1 MSKTT
6 RIRTGMYSVLSVF
19 VACLLLACL
28 YGWTSARTSAQQLRE
43 LDSLTMEQLDKVNN
57 AATWISRASANSHT
71 AMLDRVNGDAAKAE
85 KGTALALER
94 LDIARRLIT
103 DMLASANDPK
113 LRGQIEAMLKAFD
126 AYKVIV
132 EGQIKAC
139 RAGDLPGYIRISDG
153 AKDASTAFAD
163 TRKVFT
169 DEINARID
177 ATLAASESRV
187 LQAEFGTLVLM
198 GLTLL
203 LALLAGWFIAR
214 RVLAPLYRAG
224 EHFAAMS
231 EGDLTQRIEVRSH
244 DEIGQLFAGL
254 ATLQTRQRDT
264 LAQLNR
270 TAEQLDSAAQELG
283 QVTAQSNRTL
293 NQQQQE
299 LEQAVTAVTEMTT
312 AVEEVARNAASTSDT
327 ARESDLLANGSRSQ
341 VAQVLSELHNM
352 QTTVHEGE
360 AVIASLAQQA
370 SQIGKVLD
378 VIRAVSEQTNLLAL
392 NAAIEAARAGD
403 AGRGFAVVADEVRSL
418 AQRTRESTLEIEKMI
433 GSIQTGTDSAVAA
446 IQRSNALA
454 GTTLTTTERTGQSL
468 ERIFVAIGDINERN
482 LVIAS
487 AAEEQAQ
494 VAREVDRNL
503 INIRELA
510 GASKQG
516 ADQIEASSRQLAG
529 LTREIHGLAA
539 RFRV

>member
-1 MSKTT
+1 MPRTT
-6 RIRTGMYSVLSVF
+6 RIRTGMYSVLSLF
-19 VACLLLACL
+19 VACLLLACV
-28 YGWTSARTSAQQLRE
+28 YGWVSARTSAQQLRE
-43 LDSLTMEQLDKVNN
+43 LDSLTMDQLDKVNN

-71 AMLDRVNGDAAKAE
+71 AMLDRVNGETAKAE
-85 KGTALALER
+85 KGTVLALER
-94 LDIARRLIT
+94 LDIARTLIT
-103 DMLASANDPK
+103 EMLASAQEPK

-126 AYKVIV
+126 AYKLIV
-132 EGQIKAC
+132 ENQIKAC

-169 DEINARID
+169 DEINGRID
-177 ATLAASESRV
+177 ATLAASDSRV
-187 LQAEFGTLVLM
+187 LQAELGTLLLV

-203 LALLAGWFIAR
+203 LAVLSGWFIAR
-214 RVLAPLYRAG
+214 RVLTPLREAG

-231 EGDLTQRIEVRSH
+231 EGDLTRHIQVRSQ

-254 ATLQTRQRDT
+254 AILQTRQRDT
-264 LAQLNR
+264 LTQLNR
-270 TAEQLDSAAQELG
+270 TAERLDAAAQELG

-327 ARESDLLANGSRSQ
+327 ARESDRLASGNRSQ
-341 VAQVLSELHNM
+341 VAQVLDELQSMQGTVKESE
-352 QTTVHEGE
+352 G
-360 AVIASLAQQA
+360 VIASLAQQA
-370 SQIGKVLD
+370 NQIGKVLD

-403 AGRGFAVVADEVRSL
+403 AGRGFAVVADEVRGL
-418 AQRTRESTLEIEKMI
+418 AQRTRESTLEIEQMI
-433 GSIQTGTDSAVAA
+433 GNIQAGTGSAVAA
-446 IQRSNALA
+446 IQRSNSLA
-454 GTTLTTTERTGQSL
+454 STTLQTTERTGQSL
-468 ERIFVAIGDINERN
+468 ELIFTAIGDINERN

-510 GASKQG
+510 SVSKRG
-516 ADQIEASSRQLAG
+516 ADQIESSSRQLAE
-529 LTREIHGLAA
+529 LTHEIHGLAA

>member
-1 MSKTT
+1 MPRTT
-6 RIRTGMYSVLSVF
+6 RIRTGMYSVLSLF
-19 VACLLLACL
+19 VACLLLACV
-28 YGWTSARTSAQQLRE
+28 YGWVSARTSAQQLRE
-43 LDSLTMEQLDKVNN
+43 LDSLTMDQLDKVNN

-71 AMLDRVNGDAAKAE
+71 AMLDRVNGETAKAE
-85 KGTALALER
+85 KGTVLALER
-94 LDIARRLIT
+94 LDIARTLIT
-103 DMLASANDPK
+103 EMLASAQEPK

-126 AYKVIV
+126 AYKLIV
-132 EGQIKAC
+132 ENQIKAC

-169 DEINARID
+169 DEINGRID
-177 ATLAASESRV
+177 ATLAASDSRV
-187 LQAEFGTLVLM
+187 LQAELGTLLLV

-203 LALLAGWFIAR
+203 LAVLSGWFIAR
-214 RVLAPLYRAG
+214 RVLTPLREAG

-231 EGDLTQRIEVRSH
+231 EGDLTRHIQVRSQ

-254 ATLQTRQRDT
+254 AILQTRQRDT
-264 LAQLNR
+264 LTQLNR
-270 TAEQLDSAAQELG
+270 TAERLDAAAQELG
-283 QVTAQSNRTL
+283 QVTAESNRTL

-327 ARESDLLANGSRSQ
+327 ARESDRLASGNRSQ
-341 VAQVLSELHNM
+341 VAQVLDELQSMQGTVKESE
-352 QTTVHEGE
+352 G
-360 AVIASLAQQA
+360 VIASLAQQA
-370 SQIGKVLD
+370 NQIGKVLD

-403 AGRGFAVVADEVRSL
+403 AGRGFAVVADEVRGL
-418 AQRTRESTLEIEKMI
+418 AQRTRESTLEIEQMI
-433 GSIQTGTDSAVAA
+433 GNIQAGTGSAVAA
-446 IQRSNALA
+446 IQRSNSLA
-454 GTTLTTTERTGQSL
+454 STTLQTTERTGQSL
-468 ERIFVAIGDINERN
+468 ELIFTAIGDINERN

-510 GASKQG
+510 SVSKRG
-516 ADQIEASSRQLAG
+516 ADQIESSSRQLAE
-529 LTREIHGLAA
+529 LTHEIHGLAA

>member
-1 MSKTT
+1 M
-6 RIRTGMYSVLSVF
+6 
-19 VACLLLACL
+19 
-28 YGWTSARTSAQQLRE
+28 
-43 LDSLTMEQLDKVNN
+43 
-57 AATWISRASANSHT
+57 
-71 AMLDRVNGDAAKAE
+71 
-85 KGTALALER
+85 
-94 LDIARRLIT
+94 
-103 DMLASANDPK
+103 
-113 LRGQIEAMLKAFD
+113 
-126 AYKVIV
+126 
-132 EGQIKAC
+132 
-139 RAGDLPGYIRISDG
+139 
-153 AKDASTAFAD
+153 
-163 TRKVFT
+163 
-169 DEINARID
+169 
-177 ATLAASESRV
+177 
-187 LQAEFGTLVLM
+187 
-198 GLTLL
+198 
-203 LALLAGWFIAR
+203 
-214 RVLAPLYRAG
+214 
-224 EHFAAMS
+224 
-231 EGDLTQRIEVRSH
+231 
-244 DEIGQLFAGL
+244 
-254 ATLQTRQRDT
+254 
-264 LAQLNR
+264 
-270 TAEQLDSAAQELG
+270 
-283 QVTAQSNRTL
+283 
-293 NQQQQE
+293 
-299 LEQAVTAVTEMTT
+299 TAVTEMTT

-433 GSIQTGTDSAVAA
+433 GNIQTGTDSAVAA

-454 GTTLTTTERTGQSL
+454 STTLTTTERTGQSL
-468 ERIFVAIGDINERN
+468 ERIFVAISDINERN

-510 GASKQG
+510 GVSKQG
-516 ADQIEASSRQLAG
+516 ADQIEVSSRQLAG
-529 LTREIHGLAA
+529 LTREIHSLAA

>member
-244 DEIGQLFAGL
+244 DEIGQLFASL

>member
-1 MSKTT
+1 
-6 RIRTGMYSVLSVF
+6 MYSVLSLF
-19 VACLLLACL
+19 VACLLLACV
-28 YGWTSARTSAQQLRE
+28 YGWVSARTSAQQLRE
-43 LDSLTMEQLDKVNN
+43 LDSLTMDQLDKVNN

-71 AMLDRVNGDAAKAE
+71 AMLDRVNGETAKAE
-85 KGTALALER
+85 KGTILALER
-94 LDIARRLIT
+94 LDIARTLIT
-103 DMLASANDPK
+103 EMLASAQEPK

-126 AYKVIV
+126 AYKLIV
-132 EGQIKAC
+132 ENQIKAC

-169 DEINARID
+169 DEINGRID
-177 ATLAASESRV
+177 ATLAASDSRV
-187 LQAEFGTLVLM
+187 LQAELGTLLLV

-203 LALLAGWFIAR
+203 LAVLSGWFIAR
-214 RVLAPLYRAG
+214 RVLTPLREAG

-231 EGDLTQRIEVRSH
+231 EGDLTRHIQVRSQ

-254 ATLQTRQRDT
+254 AILQTRQRDT
-264 LAQLNR
+264 LTQLNR
-270 TAEQLDSAAQELG
+270 TAERLDAAAQELG
-283 QVTAQSNRTL
+283 QVTAESNRTL

-327 ARESDLLANGSRSQ
+327 ARESDRLASGNRSQ
-341 VAQVLSELHNM
+341 VAQVLDELQSMQGTVKESE
-352 QTTVHEGE
+352 G
-360 AVIASLAQQA
+360 VIASLAQQA
-370 SQIGKVLD
+370 NQIGKVLD

-403 AGRGFAVVADEVRSL
+403 AGRGFAVVADEVRGL
-418 AQRTRESTLEIEKMI
+418 AQRTRESTLEIEQMI
-433 GSIQTGTDSAVAA
+433 GNIQAGTGSAVAA
-446 IQRSNALA
+446 IQRSNSLA
-454 GTTLTTTERTGQSL
+454 STTLQTTERTGQSL
-468 ERIFVAIGDINERN
+468 ELIFTAIGDINERN

-510 GASKQG
+510 SVSKRG
-516 ADQIEASSRQLAG
+516 ADQIESSSRQLAE
-529 LTREIHGLAA
+529 LTHEIHGLAA

>member
-139 RAGDLPGYIRISDG
+139 RTGDLPGYIRISDG

-214 RVLAPLYRAG
+214 RVLAPLYQAG